1 MTSEQCDIENFAVE
15 YGN

>member
-1 MTSEQCDIENFAVE
+1 MTSEQRDIDNFAVE